1 MSNKDIDAKLEYEFY
16 DSSNGFP
23 NSCMPFYIQGLQKD
37 ELKYHL
43 SWKYRPSSKNLST
56 TDNIQKWL
64 GSKLMPWK
72 RNPDVQRKVVDA
84 LETLEGSVP
93 LYSFVIKEL
102 FSFKHRFIL
111 CSSQF
116 EFGFPHTNSFYIF
129 LPNDFIEKNS
139 VTFLAKTILHE
150 MTHIYQRFTTE
161 KSLLEGISSAL
172 GYHPFPTDCRI
183 LLYDVPKSHLKIEN
197 PDLFR
202 HNVYFYLQDG
212 KRYIFVLF
220 YDREKNQMVRLSFQ
234 WRNTS
239 QTKGKSIFHFAL
251 CDFIPKTS
259 ILSSQYDHP
268 YEVIACFWAD
278 NYHLL

>member
-1 MSNKDIDAKLEYEFY
+1 
-16 DSSNGFP
+16 
-23 NSCMPFYIQGLQKD
+23 MPFYTLGLQKE
-37 ELKYHL
+37 ELKYHI
-43 SWKYRPSSKNLST
+43 SWKYRPRSENLST
-56 TDNIQKWL
+56 KENIQKWL

-72 RNPDVQRKVVDA
+72 KNPDMQKKVVDA
-84 LETLEGSVP
+84 LGALKKSVP
-93 LYSFVIKEL
+93 LYSFVIKQL

-129 LPNDFIEKNS
+129 LPNGFIEKS
-139 VTFLAKTILHE
+139 TVAFLSKTILHE
-150 MTHIYQRFTTE
+150 MTHIYQRFAQE

-172 GYHPFPTDCRI
+172 GYYPFPTGCKI
-183 LLYDVPKSHLKIEN
+183 LLYGVPASLLKIEN

-202 HNVYFYLQDG
+202 HNMYFYLQDG
-212 KRYIFVLF
+212 KRYIFFLF
-220 YDREKNQMVRLSFQ
+220 YDREKNEMVRLSFR
-234 WRNTS
+234 WKDT
-239 QTKGKSIFHFAL
+239 TLAKGKSVYHFAV